1 MDNYPKNWKWMVPGA
16 FFPLFMLLTRSMFQS
31 AREWVQW
38 GGFVPGFIALLC
50 AVAAVS
56 NFFIYLRDQN
66 TSFIERKYYVLSQT
80 STAVELKNAQH
91 VHPEVAR
98 MIFNERSRIWAL
110 KAGDPDVGIEPHS
123 VLFDAQNVTDSFF
136 IYFLKNSSNTRVM
149 PQHGKLVEGRKKV
162 FDPYGKVDEYTMYRD
177 VINLLA
183 RKHIIVQWSEFGAWE
198 WAHPWV
204 PGLVAANWGFS
215 LDEDEEAEGGGQ
227 EAALTP
233 LTPLSPITATRSAP
247 QMGERNLG
255 GKAKA
260 QVQVKDLT
268 EEEMKAIED
277 LQAVHKSALENADQ
291 RKYSLTLNEY
301 LKSKNQ

>member
-31 AREWVQW
+31 EREWVQW

-98 MIFNERSRIWAL
+98 MIFNERNRIWAL
-110 KAGDPDVGIEPHS
+110 KAGDPDVGIDPHS

-162 FDPYGKVDEYTMYRD
+162 FDPYGKVDEYTMYKD

-183 RKHIIVQWSEFGAWE
+183 RKRIIVQWSEFGAWE
-198 WAHPWV
+198 WAHPWG

-215 LDEDEEAEGGGQ
+215 LEDDEAEGGMQ

-233 LTPLSPITATRSAP
+233 LAPLPAAHSVP
-247 QMGERNLG
+247 QMEKRNLE
-255 GKAKA
+255 GKGQGQEKKQA
-260 QVQVKDLT
+260 QVKDLT
-268 EEEMKAIED
+268 EAEMKSIED
-277 LQAVHKSALENADQ
+277 LQDVHNSALENADKK
-291 RKYSLTLNEY
+291 KYSLTLNQY
-301 LKSKNQ
+301 LKSKKQ

>member
-136 IYFLKNSSNTRVM
+136 IYFLKNSSNARVM

-198 WAHPWV
+198 WVHPWG

-215 LDEDEEAEGGGQ
+215 LEEDEEAEGGGQ

-233 LTPLSPITATRSAP
+233 LAPLPAASPQIEKRNLEGKVQRPEKELTDLEMENIRELEETHRSALDRAD
-247 QMGERNLG
+247 QEKYSTTVEKFLASKKLNKQG
-255 GKAKA
+255 
-260 QVQVKDLT
+260 
-268 EEEMKAIED
+268 D
-277 LQAVHKSALENADQ
+277 LQ
-291 RKYSLTLNEY
+291 
-301 LKSKNQ
+301 

>member
-1 MDNYPKNWKWMVPGA
+1 M
-16 FFPLFMLLTRSMFQS
+16 
-31 AREWVQW
+31 
-38 GGFVPGFIALLC
+38 
-50 AVAAVS
+50 
-56 NFFIYLRDQN
+56 
-66 TSFIERKYYVLSQT
+66 LSQT
-80 STAVELKNAQH
+80 STAIELKNAQH

-110 KAGDPDVGIEPHS
+110 KAGDPDVGIDPHS

-198 WAHPWV
+198 WAHPWG

-215 LDEDEEAEGGGQ
+215 LEEDEKAEGGGQ

-233 LTPLSPITATRSAP
+233 LPTASPQI
-247 QMGERNLG
+247 EKRNLE
-255 GKAKA
+255 GKGQVQK

-291 RKYSLTLNEY
+291 RKYSLTLAEY

>member
-136 IYFLKNSSNTRVM
+136 IYFLKNSSDARVM
-149 PQHGKLVEGRKKV
+149 PQHGKIVEGRKNY
-162 FDPYGKVDEYTMYRD
+162 FDPYGKVDEYTMYKD

-183 RKHIIVQWSEFGAWE
+183 RKRIIVQWSEFGAWE
-198 WAHPWV
+198 WAHPWG
-204 PGLVAANWGFS
+204 PGLVAANWGFE
-215 LDEDEEAEGGGQ
+215 LDDESKKEVE
-227 EAALTP
+227 P
-233 LTPLSPITATRSAP
+233 LTPLATQP
-247 QMGERNLG
+247 EKRNLE

-260 QVQVKDLT
+260 QVQEKDLT
-268 EEEMKAIED
+268 EADLKNIED

-291 RKYSLTLNEY
+291 KKYSLTLNEY
-301 LKSKNQ
+301 LKSRTNNQYYKKEK

>member
-136 IYFLKNSSNTRVM
+136 IYFLKNSSNIRVM

-198 WAHPWV
+198 WAHPWG

-215 LDEDEEAEGGGQ
+215 LDEDEEAKGGVQ

-233 LTPLSPITATRSAP
+233 LTPLSPITATSP

-277 LQAVHKSALENADQ
+277 LQAVHDAALGNADKK
-291 RKYSLTLNEY
+291 KYGLTLNEY
-301 LKSKNQ
+301 LNSKK

>member
-80 STAVELKNAQH
+80 STAIELKNAQH

-136 IYFLKNSSNTRVM
+136 IYFLKNSSNIRVM

-198 WAHPWV
+198 WAHPWG

-215 LDEDEEAEGGGQ
+215 LEEDEKAEGGGQ

-233 LTPLSPITATRSAP
+233 LSQATSP

>member
-80 STAVELKNAQH
+80 STAIELKNAQH

-110 KAGDPDVGIEPHS
+110 KAGDPDVGIDPHS

-162 FDPYGKVDEYTMYRD
+162 FDPYGKVDEYTMYKD

-183 RKHIIVQWSEFGAWE
+183 RKRIIVQWSEFGAWE
-198 WAHPWV
+198 WAHPWG
-204 PGLVAANWGFS
+204 PALVAANWGFS
-215 LDEDEEAEGGGQ
+215 LEEDEEAEGGMQ
-227 EAALTP
+227 EAAFTP
-233 LTPLSPITATRSAP
+233 LAPLPVASPKIEKS
-247 QMGERNLG
+247 NLE
-255 GKAKA
+255 GKGQGQEKK

-268 EEEMKAIED
+268 EAELKNIED

-291 RKYSLTLNEY
+291 KKYSLTLDEY
-301 LKSKNQ
+301 LKSKSQ

>member
-1 MDNYPKNWKWMVPGA
+1 MDNNYPKNWKWMVPGA

-31 AREWVQW
+31 EREWVQW

-91 VHPEVAR
+91 VHPDVAR

-136 IYFLKNSSNTRVM
+136 IYFLKNSSDTRVM
-149 PQHGKLVEGRKKV
+149 PQHGKLVQGRKNY
-162 FDPYGKVDEYTMYRD
+162 FDPYGKIDEYSMYKD

-198 WAHPWV
+198 WAHPWG

-215 LDEDEEAEGGGQ
+215 LDEDEEAKGGVL

-233 LTPLSPITATRSAP
+233 LAPLPAASP
-247 QMGERNLG
+247 QMREEHPNLG

-277 LQAVHKSALENADQ
+277 LQAVHKSALENADKK
-291 RKYSLTLNEY
+291 KYGLTLDEY
-301 LKSKNQ
+301 LKSKK

>member
-162 FDPYGKVDEYTMYRD
+162 FDPYGKVDEYTMYKD

-183 RKHIIVQWSEFGAWE
+183 RKRIIVQWSEFGAWE
-198 WAHPWV
+198 WVHPWG
-204 PGLVAANWGFS
+204 PALVATNWGFS
-215 LDEDEEAEGGGQ
+215 LEEDEEAEGGGQ

-233 LTPLSPITATRSAP
+233 LPTASPKI
-247 QMGERNLG
+247 EKRNLE
-255 GKAKA
+255 GKGQVEK

-277 LQAVHKSALENADQ
+277 LQAVHKSALENAD
-291 RKYSLTLNEY
+291 RKKYSLTLDEY

>member
-50 AVAAVS
+50 AVAAVA

-162 FDPYGKVDEYTMYRD
+162 FDPYGKVDEYTMYKD

-183 RKHIIVQWSEFGAWE
+183 RKRIIVQWSEFGAWE
-198 WAHPWV
+198 WAHPWG

-233 LTPLSPITATRSAP
+233 LAPLPAASP

-301 LKSKNQ
+301 LKSKNK

>member
-233 LTPLSPITATRSAP
+233 LSQATSP

-277 LQAVHKSALENADQ
+277 LQAVHDAALGNADKK
-291 RKYSLTLNEY
+291 KYGLTLNEY
-301 LKSKNQ
+301 LNSKK

>member
-80 STAVELKNAQH
+80 STAIELKNAQH

-198 WAHPWV
+198 WAHPWG

-215 LDEDEEAEGGGQ
+215 LDEDEEAKGGVQ

-233 LTPLSPITATRSAP
+233 LTPLSPITATSP

-277 LQAVHKSALENADQ
+277 LQAVHDAALGNADKK
-291 RKYSLTLNEY
+291 KYGLTLNEY
-301 LKSKNQ
+301 LNSKK